1 MSGVQL
7 IDNADVGET
16 SAPGIGFAL
25 VPTDISI
32 PTMSVTLNWWPTGC
46 NQPHDV
52 SPENWTDTASGR
64 ALAQLGCG
72 QTPDSFNVWVD
83 SNPYYSW
90 NVSSILL
97 QGDGRSSISFRP
109 EQTFDTTHNFTWI
122 SVEESLAFRRQH
134 SISAWYPFDKYTVTT
149 TLEVFSGDNSTS
161 LPISFLHL
169 YGGLSGYNLAI
180 KSIDHVRTSRT
191 DQALY
196 VVFTIQRCIGV
207 KLFALTIFL
216 TDYSLAAAMVWV
228 AVCAHFGR
236 PLPESVLFLPITN
249 ILLLP
254 QLRASMPGV
263 PDFGMFMDLF
273 GYYVNIL
280 AIVFSAMFMFFK
292 IVGGRY
298 RGHRV
303 HGHSDSDV
311 ESTWFDHSASSA
323 EKPNAF
329 LLTTIDNVKIE
340 KVCATVE
347 HIEHADAESPA

>member
-1 MSGVQL
+1 
-7 IDNADVGET
+7 
-16 SAPGIGFAL
+16 IGFAL

-32 PTMSVTLNWWPTGC
+32 PTTSVTLNWWPTGC

-149 TLEVFSGDNSTS
+149 TLEV
-161 LPISFLHL
+161 
-169 YGGLSGYNLAI
+169 
-180 KSIDHVRTSRT
+180 IDHVRTSRT

-298 RGHRV
+298 RGHRG
-303 HGHSDSDV
+303 HGHSESDV
-311 ESTWFDHSASSA
+311 ESTWFDHSSNAASSA
-323 EKPNAF
+323 EKPNAL